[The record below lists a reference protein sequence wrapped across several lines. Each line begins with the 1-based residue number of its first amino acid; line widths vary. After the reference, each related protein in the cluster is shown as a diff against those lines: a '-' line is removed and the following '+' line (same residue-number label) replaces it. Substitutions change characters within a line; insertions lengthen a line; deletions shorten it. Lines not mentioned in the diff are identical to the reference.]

1 MKADR
6 ARRIRDWIILN
17 KMDIE
22 GEDFTL
28 DDWKKRDAEY
38 LEYVKERVPSPV
50 GDIFFDSN
58 EYVWT
63 TNPFLL
69 SLQAT
74 QREYLVDYYK
84 RHNKK
89 LYWLSFVPSVLV
101 VGALS
106 LPILLV
112 VYLTVC
118 TVLPALLNTVICM
131 ALFALLWFGVKQVT
145 RRSEAVIFRAEE
157 KAQENEDF
165 ETRWEHAKH
174 AYVELRQ
181 AQQWADSR
189 YDVKFHVGFGPYG
202 RSINGPYEE
211 GAVVYDWKHIKENRF
226 IIVDKAT
233 GLEAPLLPGVSPYIK
248 ESLFS

>member
-1 MKADR
+1 MKANR
-6 ARRIRDWIILN
+6 ARQIRDWIALS

-22 GEDFTL
+22 GENFTL

-38 LEYVKERVPSPV
+38 LTYVKERVPSPV

-69 SLQAT
+69 SLQEA
-74 QREYLVDYYK
+74 QRKYLVNYCK
-84 RHNKK
+84 QHNKK
-89 LYWLSFVPSVLV
+89 LYWLSFVPSVLAV
-101 VGALS
+101 CALI
-106 LPILLV
+106 LPVLLV
-112 VYLTVC
+112 AYLTAC

-131 ALFALLWFGVKQVT
+131 ALFAFLWFGAKQVV

-165 ETRWEHAKH
+165 EMRWQQAKH
-174 AYVELRQ
+174 AYIELRH

-202 RSINGPYEE
+202 RSVDGPYVE
-211 GAVVYDWKHIKENRF
+211 GSATYGWKHIKEGKF

-233 GLEAPLLPGVSPYIK
+233 GLEAPLLPGVSPFIK
-248 ESLFS
+248 ESLFR